1 MKSSGFE
8 MAYLRTSSQ
17 DDTYGYLLLVASAQE
32 RVQYTAIPMG
42 IVEMGRNV
50 LDDLII
56 VF

>member
-17 DDTYGYLLLVASAQE
+17 DDTYGYLLLVARAQE
-32 RVQYTAIPMG
+32 RMQYTAIPMG
-42 IVEMGRNV
+42 IIEMGRNV